1 MFFTPEIEIPA
12 INVVHQRPIALL
24 GKKVQARFGNEFPI
38 RFDYLDTVGGGNLS
52 LQVHPRVDYI
62 QDKFGSVIY
71 HDEHGSEN
79 AFEFFSPTISKAV
92 GIQKVLDYYHV
103 SRQQTYAFG
112 DGLNDMEMI
121 EYCEVG
127 VAMGNA
133 VEALK
138 QKADLVCCAIENQ
151 GLERILKILF
161 PDEV

>member
-1 MFFTPEIEIPA
+1 M
-12 INVVHQRPIALL
+12 
-24 GKKVQARFGNEFPI
+24 
-38 RFDYLDTVGGGNLS
+38 
-52 LQVHPRVDYI
+52 
-62 QDKFGSVIY
+62 
-71 HDEHGSEN
+71 
-79 AFEFFSPTISKAV
+79 
-92 GIQKVLDYYHV
+92 

-138 QKADLVCCAIENQ
+138 QKADLICCAIENQ